1 MPVNTAVHR
10 PIDPIDAA
18 AADTL
23 PRAPIAALDSV
34 GWKPRHL
41 LSTFADR
48 RSLRKIGGVGAYLT
62 QVRWSLWWALRR

>member
-10 PIDPIDAA
+10 PMDAIEA
-18 AADTL
+18 VTADTL
-23 PRAPIAALDSV
+23 RAPIPALELT

-41 LSTFADR
+41 LSTFSDR